1 MDIWVCVTRSAPLT
15 DFSGDNA
22 TVRDPLAAV
31 GTIDVDTEGGIW
43 TAFSTFVEEVAE
55 LVEVACLEAGSQVDA
70 SVSGAGDVVTVTVSI
85 LLVVVPLADGV
96 EGGALQN
103 TETAGGPVTGT
114 VFTGV
119 SVTTSTD
126 LAEANSGETFGAVT
140 LRCVSA
146 GGDRVVSA
154 ADEELTD
161 AVEVSGMGGHG
172 VERVCDELTAEGTEV
187 TVDCVDAV
195 ERLAAVAFWATV
207 GAQVRAAEEETDACS
222 TDVVSELL
230 SAARDVRVSAEGQN
244 EVAEAGDSA
253 VDDTVSQTT
262 LSAGVEAMADGC

>member
-22 TVRDPLAAV
+22 TVGDPLAAV

-195 ERLAAVAFWATV
+195 ERLAAVAFWVTV

-222 TDVVSELL
+222 TDVVSVLL

-244 EVAEAGDSA
+244 EVAEA